1 MTLHVDILT
10 LFPGYF
16 DSPLRESL
24 VGRAIDAQLLSTT
37 IINIR
42 DFATDKHKKADD
54 EPFGGGAG
62 MVMKPEPLVGAIE
75 FASQANPTTEVIFL
89 TPQGEPLTHQL
100 AAELAQK
107 PALTFVCGH
116 YEGIDQRVRDGWV
129 DREISIG
136 DFVLTGGEPA
146 AIVLLDAV
154 ARLIPG
160 VLGNP
165 ESLTSESF
173 TDGALDYPQ
182 YTRPR
187 SFRGHDVPAVLVSG
201 NHKAIDE
208 WREQMSAEKTAARRP
223 DLLDQKD

>member
-116 YEGIDQRVRDGWV
+116 YEGIGVCGMAG
-129 DREISIG
+129 SIAIFRSVILG
-136 DFVLTGGEPA
+136 SPA
-146 AIVLLDAV
+146 A
-154 ARLIPG
+154 
-160 VLGNP
+160 
-165 ESLTSESF
+165 S
-173 TDGALDYPQ
+173 PQ
-182 YTRPR
+182 R
-187 SFRGHDVPAVLVSG
+187 SFCSMRLRA
-201 NHKAIDE
+201 
-208 WREQMSAEKTAARRP
+208 
-223 DLLDQKD
+223 